1 MINWIFFLFAIESSL
16 FFTTTVWVPPFQTL
30 CQTFKLDW
38 KSFAIKKYHC
48 AVCCAAAELSTSSQW
63 YQFDWLENVS
73 QKPICSGWWTLAFS
87 HLISSL
93 CSWLKNCC
101 LEWNCWCFF
110 KSWNTFFWEEK
121 KKNILTIHSLLYMY
135 YNFGSLKSWFWSYQY
150 IVVRRKLICW
160 IFKTH
165 IKKEVQ
171 NL

>member
-1 MINWIFFLFAIESSL
+1 MINWIFFLFPIESSL
-16 FFTTTVWVPPFQTL
+16 FFTTTTVWVPPFQTL

-63 YQFDWLENVS
+63 YQFNWRENVS

-101 LEWNCWCFF
+101 LEWRNCSGVFLKVGTLFF
-110 KSWNTFFWEEK
+110 GRK
-121 KKNILTIHSLLYMY
+121 KRKIYWLFIHCYICITILVPLKA
-135 YNFGSLKSWFWSYQY
+135 GS
-150 IVVRRKLICW
+150 
-160 IFKTH
+160 
-165 IKKEVQ
+165 EVITSI
-171 NL
+171 

>member
-48 AVCCAAAELSTSSQW
+48 AVCCAAAELSTSTHSLSSQW
-63 YQFDWLENVS
+63 YQFNWRENVS

-101 LEWNCWCFF
+101 LEWSRSWCFL
-110 KSWNTFFWEEK
+110 KVGTLLGNNE
-121 KKNILTIHSLLYMY
+121 ILLLFTAITILVPKPS
-135 YNFGSLKSWFWSYQY
+135 S
-150 IVVRRKLICW
+150 
-160 IFKTH
+160 
-165 IKKEVQ
+165 EVITI
-171 NL
+171 